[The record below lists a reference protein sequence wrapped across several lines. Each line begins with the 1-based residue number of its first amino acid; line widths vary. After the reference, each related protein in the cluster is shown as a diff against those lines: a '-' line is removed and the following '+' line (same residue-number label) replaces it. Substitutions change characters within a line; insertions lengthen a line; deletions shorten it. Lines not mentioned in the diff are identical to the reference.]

1 MSAAKTIAGLAAA
14 QPPPLLDVAGLSVAL
29 PSVDGPV
36 RVVRDVSFRLGR
48 GEILG
53 IVGESGCGKSMTA
66 LALMGL
72 APDGAT
78 VSGRVA
84 LHGEDLLALDEPA
97 MCAVRGNVM
106 SMVFQEPMTSL
117 NPVQTV
123 GVQVAEPLRVHRGLS
138 HRASHTAVFGLLA
151 RVGLEPAER
160 FARAYPHQL
169 SGGQRQRAT
178 IAMALACEPDVVI
191 ADEPTTALDVTVQGQ
206 ILDLLLDLV
215 AERDMAL
222 VLISHDLGVIAETVD
237 RVAVMYGGRIV
248 EEGPTASVFGV
259 LAHPYTRGLFGA
271 VPRVEAARAGRR
283 RLPSIPGSVPEFGA
297 LPPGC
302 PFSSRCAYADNH
314 CRASVPSDV
323 EIGRGHR
330 VACLHLDAAR
340 GPTPASMDL
349 AP

>member
-1 MSAAKTIAGLAAA
+1 MSAAETIAGPGAA

-29 PSVDGPV
+29 PSEDGPV

-48 GEILG
+48 GETLG
-53 IVGESGCGKSMTA
+53 LVGESGCGKSMTA

-72 APDGAT
+72 APEGAT

-84 LHGEDLLALDEPA
+84 LHGQDLFALDESA
-97 MCAVRGNVM
+97 MCA
-106 SMVFQEPMTSL
+106 
-117 NPVQTV
+117 
-123 GVQVAEPLRVHRGLS
+123 VQVAEPLRVHRGLS
-138 HRASHTAVFGLLA
+138 QRASHTAVFGLLA

-302 PFSSRCAYADNH
+302 PFSSRCAYADDH
-314 CRASVPSDV
+314 CRASVPADV

-330 VACLHLDAAR
+330 VACLHLDAGR